1 MKKVILLITMLL
13 LMASMASGIDANSL
27 SATLTRYDPQ
37 PAEPGKYVTV
47 YIKLENSGTGTA
59 KNMVLKILPEYP
71 FSLDPGKSNQVYIG
85 SLGNNYHTA
94 EFTLKVD
101 EKALQG
107 TNKLKVRYNLDELR
121 EFWSEQELDITI
133 QAGDHVFSISNIETE
148 PTNIAPG
155 SSGKIKVEVEN
166 LAGSYFSDI
175 SAKIDL
181 SSDDLPF
188 APYNSPTEKS
198 LYHLAPNQKHEFVF
212 DIIASPDAE
221 AKIYKVPLTLTYSD
235 NTGTEYTKSELIGVI
250 VNSKPDITV
259 TVDDT
264 DLLKDKMIGTITLK
278 IVNKGFNDVKFLNL
292 KITETEE
299 FEILSASPEEYIGNL
314 DSDDFETVEFK
325 LMLKNGEELEIPLEL
340 EYKDMNNNPYTKNLV
355 VKLKIHSAKELG
367 QDGDSKTIWFVLVI
381 IVVAGYFIY
390 KRRKKKKKSA

>member
-1 MKKVILLITMLL
+1 MKKVILLIAMLL
-13 LMASMASGIDANSL
+13 LSISMVSGIDANSL

-59 KNMVLKILPEYP
+59 KNLILVILPEYP

-94 EFTLKVD
+94 EFTLKID

-107 TNKLKVRYNLDELR
+107 TSKLKVRYNLDEFQ
-121 EFWSEQELDITI
+121 EFWSEQELDVTI
-133 QAGDHVFSISNIETE
+133 QAGNNVFSISNIETE

-166 LAGSYFSDI
+166 LAGSYFSDL
-175 SAKIDL
+175 SASIDL
-181 SSDDLPF
+181 SDDDLPF

-198 LYHLAPNQKHEFVF
+198 LYQLAPNQKHEFVF

-250 VNSKPDITV
+250 VNSVPDISV

-264 DLLKDKMIGTITLK
+264 DLLRDNMIGTITLK
-278 IVNKGFNDVKFLNL
+278 IVNKGFNDVKFMNL
-292 KITETEE
+292 KLTETDK

-325 LMLKNGEELEIPLEL
+325 LMLKDSEELEIPLEL
-340 EYKDMNNNPYTKNLV
+340 EYKDMNNNPYTEHLA
-355 VKLKIHSAKELG
+355 VKLKIYSAKDLG
-367 QDGDSKTIWFVLVI
+367 QNGGSKTIWLVLII

-390 KRRKKKKKSA
+390 KRRKKNKKK